1 MPCTTVLVGRKASND
16 GSTIIGRTDDG
27 HFDVKK
33 MVVVDPKT
41 VKRTYTSKIEHLTIE
56 LPEYPMRYTACP
68 SVSEEKGV
76 WAASGINAANVAI
89 TATET
94 ITTNPRVQGADPLVK
109 YQPKKG
115 RNTKEVPGG
124 ISEEDIVTVVL
135 PYIKSAKEGVKR
147 LAGLIEKYGTSEMN
161 GIAFSDEKDIWWM
174 ETIGGHHWIARRV
187 PEDRVVIMPNQF
199 GMDEFDFNDAFGK
212 KKDFMCSADLK
223 EFVRDNFLDLNN
235 DGNFNPRNVFGS
247 RRDHDHVYN
256 TPRAWS
262 MGRYLCPTSIDWD
275 GPDADYTP
283 ESDDIP
289 WSFVPERKLAPE
301 DVKTMLSL
309 HFQGTP
315 YDPYSASAEK
325 KGIYRSI
332 GINRT
337 GVTPICQIRGY
348 MPDELKGVEWICFAS
363 STFAASL
370 PVYTNVSKLPKYLT
384 DVTLDVTTENFHWA
398 SRLLGCLADPCFGE
412 SILAVQRYQE
422 GIASQG
428 RRIMNE
434 YDKKMA
440 ASLKFDLLEEANEKL
455 CEMARKE
462 TTEVL
467 NEVVGISAARMKNGY
482 NRSDN

>member
-33 MVVVDPKT
+33 MIVVEPEKI
-41 VKRTYTSKIEHLTIE
+41 KRTYTSKIEHLTME
-56 LPEYPMRYTACP
+56 LPENPLRYTACP

-76 WAASGINAANVAI
+76 WAASGINSANVAI

-94 ITTNPRVQGADPLVK
+94 ITSNPRVLGADPLVK
-109 YQPKKG
+109 YQPKKR
-115 RNTKEVPGG
+115 RNTKEIPGG
-124 ISEEDIVTVVL
+124 ISEEDIVSVVL
-135 PYIKSAKEGVKR
+135 PYIRSAREGVLR
-147 LAGLIEKYGTSEMN
+147 LAELLEKYGTSEMN

-199 GMDEFDFNDAFGK
+199 GMDEFDFEDAFGK
-212 KKDFMCSADLK
+212 KKDFMCSSDLR
-223 EFVRDNFLDLNN
+223 EFIKDNYLDLNN
-235 DGNFNPRNVFGS
+235 DGGFNPRNVFGS
-247 RRDHDHVYN
+247 HRDHDHVYN

-262 MGRYLCPTSIDWD
+262 LGRYLCPTTIRWE
-275 GPDADYTP
+275 GPDAEYTP
-283 ESDDIP
+283 ESDNIP

-301 DVKTMLSL
+301 DVKAMLSL
-309 HFQGTP
+309 HYQGTQ
-315 YDPYSASAEK
+315 YDPYAASAEK

-370 PVYTNVSKLPKYLT
+370 PVYTNVSRLPKYLT
-384 DVTLDVTTENFHWA
+384 DVSLDVTTENFHWA
-398 SRLLGCLADPCFGE
+398 SRLLGCLADPYFGE

-422 GIASQG
+422 AVFSEG
-428 RRIMNE
+428 RRILNE
-434 YDKKMA
+434 YDKKMI
-440 ASLKFDLLEEANEKL
+440 ASNKFDLLEEANEKL
-455 CEMARKE
+455 CDMAKKA
-462 TTEVL
+462 TTDVL
-467 NEVVGISAARMKNGY
+467 NTVVGISAAKMKNGY

>member
-41 VKRTYTSKIEHLTIE
+41 VKRTYISKIEHLTIE
-56 LPEYPMRYTACP
+56 LPENPMRYTACP

-199 GMDEFDFNDAFGK
+199 GMDEFDFSDAFGK

-422 GIASQG
+422 SIASQG
-428 RRIMNE
+428 RRIINE

>member
-33 MVVVDPKT
+33 MIVVDPKT
-41 VKRTYTSKIEHLTIE
+41 IKRKYTSKIEHLTIE
-56 LPEYPMRYTACP
+56 LPEEPLRYTACP
-68 SVSEEKGV
+68 SVDEEKGI

-94 ITTNPRVQGADPLVK
+94 ITTNPRVMGADPLVC
-109 YQPKKG
+109 YQPKQG

-124 ISEEDIVTVVL
+124 ISEEDIVTLVL
-135 PYIKSAKEGVKR
+135 PYIRSAREGVTR
-147 LAGLIEKYGTSEMN
+147 LAGLIEKYGTSEYN

-199 GMDEFDFNDAFGK
+199 GMDEFDFDDAFGK
-212 KKDFMCSADLK
+212 AKDFMCSADLK
-223 EFVRDNFLDLNN
+223 EFIEENHLDMNN
-235 DGNFNPRNVFGS
+235 DGRFDPRKVFGS
-247 RRDHDHVYN
+247 CRDHDHVYN

-262 MGRYLCPTSIDWD
+262 MGRFLCPTRYTWD
-275 GPDADYTP
+275 GPNADYTP
-283 ESDDIP
+283 ESDNIP

-301 DVKTMLSL
+301 DVKSMLSL
-309 HFQGTP
+309 HYQGTP
-315 YDPYSASAEK
+315 YDPYAASAEK

-370 PVYTNVSKLPKYLT
+370 PVYTSVSKMPDYLSK
-384 DVTLDVTTENFHWA
+384 VTLDATTENLHWA
-398 SRLLGCLADPCFGE
+398 SRILGCLADPYFGDT
-412 SILAVQRYQE
+412 ILDVQRYRE
-422 GIASQG
+422 AVFSEG

-434 YDKKMA
+434 YDKKMI
-440 ASLKFDLLEEANEKL
+440 SENRFDLLEEANEKL
-455 CEMARKE
+455 CDMAKKE
-462 TTEVL
+462 TQKIL
-467 NEVVGISAARMKNGY
+467 NRVVAISASKMKNGY

>member
-1 MPCTTVLVGRKASND
+1 MSCTTVLVGRKASND

-41 VKRTYTSKIEHLTIE
+41 VKRTYTSKIEHLNIE
-56 LPEYPMRYTACP
+56 LPDNPMRYTACP

-309 HFQGTP
+309 HYQGTP

-412 SILAVQRYQE
+412 SILAVQRYRE
-422 GIASQG
+422 TVASLG
-428 RRIMNE
+428 RLIMNE
-434 YDKKMA
+434 YDKRMT
-440 ASLKFDLLEEANEKL
+440 ASGEFVLLEEANEKL

-467 NEVVGISAARMKNGY
+467 NEVVGISAAKMKNGY

>member
-1 MPCTTVLVGRKASND
+1 MSCTTVLVGRKASND

-56 LPEYPMRYTACP
+56 LPENPMRYMACP

-135 PYIKSAKEGVKR
+135 PYIKSAKEGVLR
-147 LAGLIEKYGTSEMN
+147 LASLLEKYGTSEMN
-161 GIAFSDEKDIWWM
+161 GIAFCDEKDIWWM

-223 EFVRDNFLDLNN
+223 EFIKDNFLDLNN
-235 DGNFNPRNVFGS
+235 DGSFNPRNVFGS
-247 RRDHDHVYN
+247 HRDHDHVYN

-262 MGRYLCPTSIDWD
+262 MGRCLCPTSICWD

-301 DVKTMLSL
+301 DVKAMLSL
-309 HFQGTP
+309 HYQGTP
-315 YDPYSASAEK
+315 YDPYAASAEK

-337 GVTPICQIRGY
+337 GVTPICQIRCY

-384 DVTLDVTTENFHWA
+384 DVSLDVTTENFHWA
-398 SRLLGCLADPCFGE
+398 SRLLGCLADPYFGD

-422 GIASQG
+422 TVFSEG

-434 YDKKMA
+434 YDKKMT
-440 ASLKFDLLEEANEKL
+440 ASGKYDLLEEANEEL
-455 CEMARKE
+455 CAMARKE

-467 NEVVGISAARMKNGY
+467 NAVVGISAAKMKNGY